1 MLRLNLDSFQK
12 TTWFHSAAVQFTRAH
27 HQSKRWHRW
36 VGVKGITHIGRH
48 DAKCPSYRY
57 LHMARE
63 DTAPLSL
70 GATCAW
76 IAADESRSGLVY
88 GILPFAP
95 QGPPNCFFAN
105 VGPLQVVIDPLGIH
119 IDDLGITA
127 LKREIIGSVTSVKN
141 TESLYYGG
149 MFCVHENYRDT
160 DVGRKVLTKSFA
172 RAQGNTLLGS
182 VGLHQIPAFT
192 RRGVKVIETDWN
204 SLEYETDIPV
214 NPSILSDELPSGVE
228 ILSFQ
233 NSLLPAVFEYD
244 YLLVGFD
251 RRPIIEASCKEEL
264 SKTLVAMKDGK
275 CVGFGSIKLDI
286 AEYRKLG
293 PLYADDPSIAE
304 AMAKRLI
311 TTMPEAKGFTTG
323 TINTNLFA
331 NMILE
336 KFNIPIHKS
345 YYFLS
350 TKERLLV
357 DTKRVFAHLDLD
369 FCPF

>member
-1 MLRLNLDSFQK
+1 MR
-12 TTWFHSAAVQFTRAH
+12 TEE
-27 HQSKRWHRW
+27 
-36 VGVKGITHIGRH
+36 I
-48 DAKCPSYRY
+48 P
-57 LHMARE
+57 
-63 DTAPLSL
+63 
-70 GATCAW
+70 
-76 IAADESRSGLVY
+76 
-88 GILPFAP
+88 
-95 QGPPNCFFAN
+95 
-105 VGPLQVVIDPLGIH
+105 QVVELGRQSLFH
-119 IDDLGITA
+119 YTSSA
-127 LKREIIGSVTSVKN
+127 LKFWHTKDPEGIIIAVTESGEIIGSVTSVKN

-264 SKTLVAMKDGK
+264 SKTLVAMKD
-275 CVGFGSIKLDI
+275 
-286 AEYRKLG
+286 
-293 PLYADDPSIAE
+293 
-304 AMAKRLI
+304 
-311 TTMPEAKGFTTG
+311 
-323 TINTNLFA
+323 
-331 NMILE
+331 
-336 KFNIPIHKS
+336 
-345 YYFLS
+345 
-350 TKERLLV
+350 ERLLV
-357 DTKRVFAHLDLD
+357 DTKRNK
-369 FCPF
+369 